1 MYGRSLLMKSKTL
14 GEPSFG
20 CQRGNFIGLLVVV
33 GNKMLQEV
41 AKRLE
46 KIPGFLSQ
54 CGTMW
59 DNVKI

>member
-14 GEPSFG
+14 GEPGFG
-20 CQRGNFIGLLVVV
+20 WPEETCHRVV
-33 GNKMLQEV
+33 GGGGGTKMLQEV

-54 CGTMW
+54 CGTM
-59 DNVKI
+59 